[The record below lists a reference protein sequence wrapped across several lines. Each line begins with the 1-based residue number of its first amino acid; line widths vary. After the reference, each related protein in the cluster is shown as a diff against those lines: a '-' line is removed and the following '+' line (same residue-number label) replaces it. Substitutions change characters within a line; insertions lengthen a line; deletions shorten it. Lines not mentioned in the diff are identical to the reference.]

1 LDLSIIIVN
10 YNGFNYI
17 KKCLES
23 ISTNFEPFLWE
34 VIVVDNGSI
43 DESINYL
50 RKIKSKNSNF
60 YLIENINNYGFAKAS
75 NIGAVKAN
83 GEFLLFL
90 NPDTE
95 IIQGGIKDIVNFC
108 RGQST
113 REKIGVVGAKVIN
126 PDGTLQYSCRSFPTI
141 ARQFYESFFL
151 YRIFKNSK
159 VFGSYFLSY
168 WDHNRTIE
176 VDWLTGAFMLLKK
189 DTFFSVG
196 GFDEDYFLYSEDTD
210 LCLKFNRSGF
220 KNYYF
225 NSYQLKHSDG
235 GVASSDISLRN
246 VQIWKSRRL
255 YFLKNYSK
263 AHALFL
269 SYFYFLGVVNRIVL
283 FVFLVILNPKKKEIR
298 NRLKSYLK
306 TLKLYFSNS
315 LCK

>member
-1 LDLSIIIVN
+1 
-10 YNGFNYI
+10 
-17 KKCLES
+17 
-23 ISTNFEPFLWE
+23 
-34 VIVVDNGSI
+34 
-43 DESINYL
+43 
-50 RKIKSKNSNF
+50 
-60 YLIENINNYGFAKAS
+60 
-75 NIGAVKAN
+75 
-83 GEFLLFL
+83 
-90 NPDTE
+90 
-95 IIQGGIKDIVNFC
+95 
-108 RGQST
+108 
-113 REKIGVVGAKVIN
+113 
-126 PDGTLQYSCRSFPTI
+126 
-141 ARQFYESFFL
+141 
-151 YRIFKNSK
+151 
-159 VFGSYFLSY
+159 
-168 WDHNRTIE
+168 
-176 VDWLTGAFMLLKK
+176 MLLKK